1 MNVSVIAGGRGK
13 AGWDGTPSAA
23 PPSVNEYHFS
33 AAGGG
38 EREKSSKDICPTYR
52 KGQIQNMIFPD
63 VANPS
68 RHAQDLS
75 YSDWQQEETSSC
87 WFHCI

>member
-1 MNVSVIAGGRGK
+1 MNVSVIACGRGK
-13 AGWDGTPSAA
+13 AGWDGTPSAAA

-52 KGQIQNMIFPD
+52 KGLIRNMIF
-63 VANPS
+63 S
-68 RHAQDLS
+68 RYCQPIKTCILN
-75 YSDWQQEETSSC
+75 YSDWQQEETS
-87 WFHCI
+87 FLLVP